1 MHVHTRFWSDVPAHS
16 ARPAQR
22 EASATVA
29 ETWNEF
35 SNVRRGALQHGRRRE
50 LRLRAGRP
58 QRCRPRVHNGFRN
71 TMSSD
76 ASACTALCG
85 DAEHVNTDGVT
96 SIGCEAKG
104 PSVAEHFNTDGATS
118 IGRERDAPAVVPARH
133 DVLRRLRVQ
142 ISNMRRRVLRHG
154 WRREQQPRG
163 GMPQR
168 GRRPVRREAATLIT
182 STRMRNSGPSSAAAE
197 LFRKRN
203 SGWVGAGAGE
213 DAPSRL
219 SSSRRRAKI
228 ISTTSRTSARP
239 LAIGSTRQTTWE
251 LDTL

>member
-16 ARPAQR
+16 ARPARR

-104 PSVAEHFNTDGATS
+104 PSVAEHFNTDGAAS
-118 IGRERDAPAVVPARH
+118 IGREAGCPSVGTGTYTTCSVVSAFRSVTCVAEH
-133 DVLRRLRVQ
+133 VDTDGVA
-142 ISNMRRRVLRHG
+142 SNSR
-154 WRREQQPRG
+154 
-163 GMPQR
+163 
-168 GRRPVRREAATLIT
+168 
-182 STRMRNSGPSSAAAE
+182 
-197 LFRKRN
+197 
-203 SGWVGAGAGE
+203 GAGCPSVAAGPC
-213 DAPSRL
+213 AGKLLR
-219 SSSRRRAKI
+219 
-228 ISTTSRTSARP
+228 
-239 LAIGSTRQTTWE
+239 
-251 LDTL
+251 